1 MSATSSPNSC
11 SPLATSSRLGYPTV
25 RRSGRLVKGRAGEGR
40 AGREI
45 RMSSAE
51 HRTGLTRRELLQGTS
66 VLGLGAVLAPAAAWA
81 QKPTVKLAFIGPL
94 TGGTA
99 SNGLGGRNSFLLA
112 VQERN
117 ADPKTRYT
125 YETEVL
131 DDECK
136 PTVAVQAALK
146 ATSDP
151 AIVAGV
157 THYCSVTAIATVDT
171 YHKAGMPAMVWG
183 AVLPEITYS
192 RKYVEVTRVNG
203 TMINQNNVAAD
214 FAVKTLGFK
223 TFALVHDTTDY
234 GRAHA
239 KWCGEC
245 LEKAGGKVL
254 STQGTAMDQKDYT
267 AELTRAKADRPE
279 VVWYGGLTPDGVR
292 VRVQMDKLGVRAQFQ
307 GTSGIKSDT
316 FNETAGPL
324 AEGTLAFV
332 EGAPTEKLPGGKRF
346 LEAYAKAA
354 FKEPSEAYG
363 PFAYVAANLVI
374 DAIEAVG
381 PDREKVAARLKR
393 TKNATTII
401 GPVEYGQNTVSLIS
415 KYVSQ
420 DGKWVLWEDSEYFS
434 GKRTLPG
441 HKFKKM

>member
-1 MSATSSPNSC
+1 MRIESPD
-11 SPLATSSRLGYPTV
+11 L
-25 RRSGRLVKGRAGEGR
+25 
-40 AGREI
+40 
-45 RMSSAE
+45 
-51 HRTGLTRRELLQGTS
+51 
-66 VLGLGAVLAPAAAWA
+66 VLGRRDWLAGAAGGAALLLWPRAAAA
-81 QKPTVKLAFIGPL
+81 QKKPVKLAFIGPL

-117 ADPKTRYT
+117 ADPKGKYH
-125 YETEVL
+125 YETEIL

-146 ATSDP
+146 ASSDP
-151 AIVAGV
+151 AVIAGV

-183 AVLPEITYS
+183 AVLPEITYGHT
-192 RKYVEVTRVNG
+192 YVEITRVNG
-203 TMINQNNVAAD
+203 TMINQNQVAAD
-214 FAVKTLGFK
+214 FAVKTLGFR
-223 TFALVHDTTDY
+223 TFALIHDTTDY

-239 KWCGEC
+239 KYFGEYV
-245 LEKAGGKVL
+245 ERAGGKIL
-254 STQGTAMDQKDYT
+254 SVQGTAKDQKDYA

-292 VRVQMDKLGVRAQFQ
+292 VKVQMDKLGVRAQFQ

-316 FNETAGPL
+316 FNETAGAS
-324 AEGTLAFV
+324 AEGSLAFV
-332 EGAPTEKLPGGKRF
+332 EGAPTEKLPGGRRF
-346 LEAYAKAA
+346 LEAYAKAG
-354 FKEPSEAYG
+354 FREPSEAYG

-374 DAIEAVG
+374 DAIEEVG
-381 PDREKVAARLKR
+381 PDRAKVAAKLKR
-393 TKNATTII
+393 TRKPDTII
-401 GPVEYGQNTVSLIS
+401 GPVEFDEHGQNTVPLIS

-420 DGKWVLWEDSEYFS
+420 DGKWVLWEDSEYAS

-441 HKFKKM
+441 IRFKQQ

>member
-1 MSATSSPNSC
+1 MSHPESSSH
-11 SPLATSSRLGYPTV
+11 LSR
-25 RRSGRLVKGRAGEGR
+25 
-40 AGREI
+40 REI
-45 RMSSAE
+45 LRGGAAV
-51 HRTGLTRRELLQGTS
+51 GVALA
-66 VLGLGAVLAPAAAWA
+66 LGPAAPALA
-81 QKPTVKLAFIGPL
+81 QKKTVKLAFIGPL

-117 ADPKTRYT
+117 ADPKSKYK

-146 ATSDP
+146 ASSDP
-151 AIVAGV
+151 QVVAGV

-192 RKYVEVTRVNG
+192 HDYIEITRVNG

-223 TFALVHDTTDY
+223 TFALIHDTTDY

-239 KWCGEC
+239 KWFTEFVG
-245 LEKAGGKVL
+245 KAGGKIL
-254 STQGTAMDQKDYT
+254 STQGTAKDQKDYA
-267 AELTRAKADRPE
+267 AELTRAKGDKPE
-279 VVWYGGLTPDGVR
+279 VIWYGGLTPDGVR
-292 VRVQMDKLGVRAQFQ
+292 VKVQMDKLGVRAQFQ

-316 FNETAGPL
+316 YNETAGPS

-332 EGAPTEKLPGGKRF
+332 EGAPTEKLPGGKKF
-346 LEAYAKAA
+346 LEAYGKAA
-354 FKEPSEAYG
+354 FKEPAEAYG

-381 PDREKVAARLKR
+381 PDRAKVAQRLKR
-393 TKNATTII
+393 TKNANTII
-401 GPVEYGQNTVSLIS
+401 GPVEFDDHGQNTVPLIS

-420 DGKWVLWEDSEYFS
+420 DGKWVLWEDSEYAS

-441 HKFKKM
+441 LKFKKM